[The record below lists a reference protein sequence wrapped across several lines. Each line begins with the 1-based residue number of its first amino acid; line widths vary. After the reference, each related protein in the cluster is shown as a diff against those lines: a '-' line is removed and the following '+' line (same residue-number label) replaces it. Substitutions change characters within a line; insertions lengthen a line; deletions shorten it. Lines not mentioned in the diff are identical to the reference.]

1 MAFTEKK
8 QGMRMKARF
17 LLSIIVLSV
26 GLRLGAQQGMPK
38 PVLSPAPAAAPASG
52 MPAAQMP
59 PAGGKAATPGAAV
72 APPDS
77 ARYIISPEDTV
88 QVTVW
93 KEPSFSGS
101 IPVRPDGMISLAL
114 VGDLPAAGMTPM
126 QLSADIA
133 TRLKKFINDPSVT
146 VTVMAVRPKQVYL
159 LGEIA
164 HIGAVPLTEGMSVL
178 QVVAAAGGLSPFA
191 KSKNMYILRGEPGH
205 QKKIPFNYKK
215 ALKEGDEQGVSLA
228 PGDTIV
234 VP

>member
-1 MAFTEKK
+1 MN
-8 QGMRMKARF
+8 ARLF
-17 LLSIIVLSV
+17 LSISVLSV
-26 GLRLGAQQGMPK
+26 GLRLEAQQGMPR
-38 PVLSPAPAAAPASG
+38 PVLSPAPEVPAKQAPAVSG
-52 MPAAQMP
+52 S
-59 PAGGKAATPGAAV
+59 AATPGATV

-101 IPVRPDGMISLAL
+101 IPVRPDGMISLSL

-146 VTVMAVRPKQVYL
+146 VTVMTVRPKQVYL

-164 HIGAVPLTEGMSVL
+164 HIGAVPLTEGMTVL
-178 QVVAAAGGLSPFA
+178 QVIAAGGGLSAFA

-215 ALKEGDEQGVSLA
+215 ALKEGDEQGVSLL

>member
-1 MAFTEKK
+1 M
-8 QGMRMKARF
+8 
-17 LLSIIVLSV
+17 
-26 GLRLGAQQGMPK
+26 
-38 PVLSPAPAAAPASG
+38 
-52 MPAAQMP
+52 
-59 PAGGKAATPGAAV
+59 
-72 APPDS
+72 
-77 ARYIISPEDTV
+77 

-101 IPVRPDGMISLAL
+101 IPVRPDGMISLSL

-126 QLSADIA
+126 QLSTDIA
-133 TRLKKFINDPSVT
+133 SRLKKFINDPSVT

-159 LGEIA
+159 LGEVA
-164 HIGAVPLTEGMSVL
+164 HIGPVMLTEGMSVL
-178 QVVAAAGGLSPFA
+178 QVLAAAGGLSPFA

-215 ALKEGDEQGVSLA
+215 ALKEGDEQGVLLA